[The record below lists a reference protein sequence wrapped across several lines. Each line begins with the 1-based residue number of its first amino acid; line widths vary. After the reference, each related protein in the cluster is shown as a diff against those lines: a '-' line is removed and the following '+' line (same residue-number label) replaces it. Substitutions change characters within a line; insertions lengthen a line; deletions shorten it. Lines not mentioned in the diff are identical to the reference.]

1 MRIVTFGC
9 TGGASSIYYYLLAY
23 PSVLHRRSLSSSNG
37 KKIFQSQTELSSVNM
52 VVSSMLSEDHLV
64 PKPESSPKLLL
75 HQLEPPVKKRKVNF
89 NLTIDIKHEQGDD
102 ACVPQGPN
110 SLSDFSDG
118 ESLSE
123 ERLPTTPGGRA
134 QVNFLGKILN
144 AVFCFMS
151 EKIGKSKILCKKSI
165 LQVFLHFEGKK

>member
-1 MRIVTFGC
+1 M
-9 TGGASSIYYYLLAY
+9 
-23 PSVLHRRSLSSSNG
+23 
-37 KKIFQSQTELSSVNM
+37 
-52 VVSSMLSEDHLV
+52 SEDHLV
-64 PKPESSPKLLL
+64 PKPESPKLLL

-89 NLTIDIKHEQGDD
+89 NLTIDIKHEHGDD

-134 QVNFLGKILN
+134 QVKFGFGI
-144 AVFCFMS
+144 
-151 EKIGKSKILCKKSI
+151 
-165 LQVFLHFEGKK
+165 